1 MAATRRIP
9 RPRHFHIL
17 NILGLGSV
25 FRSFQRFEESVGW
38 SSWDPSLYLGDDHCI
53 IHEVGTP
60 MRTNLQKVTSQAC
73 MIIRWLI
80 IIVIDQDISQY
91 TPTTTYHNTLP
102 TINYSSFVNGNF
114 PMLSRRFSQIKLD
127 FMAPYPGWNQI
138 WTEPGSRPQ
147 HACGLWGAW
156 WTTSFWSMGMGQN
169 LSPMGPEILV
179 LYMFSVN
186 MYWPCIDHV
195 IIRVPNF
202 DI

>member
-1 MAATRRIP
+1 MIN
-9 RPRHFHIL
+9 HIQWL
-17 NILGLGSV
+17 QLGVYPDPDIFIFWTYWDLEVSLGHSSGLKKALV
-25 FRSFQRFEESVGW
+25 DHHG
-38 SSWDPSLYLGDDHCI
+38 SWDPLYLGDYHCI

-138 WTEPGSRPQ
+138 WTEPGSRPH

-169 LSPMGPEILV
+169 LSPIGPEILV

-186 MYWPCIDHV
+186 MYWPC
-195 IIRVPNF
+195 NY
-202 DI
+202 